1 MIAALVSFAQEL
13 VLNVGYPGI
22 IFVAFLENFFP
33 PLPSEVIFPFVG
45 FIASGGK
52 LRISLVVVAGVIGT
66 YVGALFWYLAGYLLG
81 ASNLKAL
88 IVRYGKLLRIRWVE
102 IERAQRWFERYEAP
116 VIFFGR
122 LIPLVRTF
130 ISIPAGFVRMRLL
143 PFSFLTV
150 AGSAIWI
157 GVLSYAGFV
166 LGEHWESVTPYFE
179 GYQRA
184 FEFLILGAVIFFLLK
199 RLKSTR

>member
-1 MIAALVSFAQEL
+1 MITALISFAQEL
-13 VLNVGYPGI
+13 VLSVGYPGI

-33 PLPSEVIFPFVG
+33 PLPSEAIFPFMG

-52 LRISLVVVAGVIGT
+52 LKLSLVVVAGVIGT
-66 YVGALFWYLAGYLLG
+66 YVGALFWYFAGYLLG

-88 IVRYGKLLRIRWVE
+88 IVRYGKLLRIKWVE
-102 IERAQRWFERYEAP
+102 IERAQQWFERYEAP

-130 ISIPAGFVRMRLL
+130 ISIPAGFVRMSLV
-143 PFSFLTV
+143 PFSILTV
-150 AGSAIWI
+150 IGSTIWI
-157 GVLSYAGFV
+157 GILSYAGFIM
-166 LGEHWESVTPYFE
+166 GEHWELVTPYFE
-179 GYQRA
+179 GYQRV
-184 FEFLILGAVIFFLLK
+184 FEFLILGIVIFFLLK